1 MQSRISIAG
10 FMDETAV
17 TDFIRRIGDATV
29 ESLLYLSSMRGQM
42 PGVAIVQVRGIGKS
56 NRQLYSRYHQY
67 STLFYLN
74 EAAVEMCRD
83 LRLPLTLLG
92 EVEAMSEEA
101 SYDLEAYY
109 LPLAHRPQAAEI
121 SLAGRQNADESQS

>member
-1 MQSRISIAG
+1 
-10 FMDETAV
+10 MDETAV
-17 TDFIRRIGDATV
+17 ADFIRRIGDATV
-29 ESLLYLSSMRGQM
+29 ESLLYLSSMREQL
-42 PGVAIVQVRGIGKS
+42 PEVAIVQVRGIGKG

-83 LRLPLTLLG
+83 LNLPLTLLG
-92 EVEAMSEEA
+92 EAEAMSEES

-109 LPLAHRPQAAEI
+109 LSLGQRSQAAEVRPT
-121 SLAGRQNADESQS
+121 GGQNADESQF